1 MQAPRRATR
10 LESAPAILRS
20 VILAH
25 AAMTEAD
32 ALAERAVEL
41 MKAETSA
48 AERPAAQAAKPS
60 SRHSNSVAMRAA

>member
-1 MQAPRRATR
+1 
-10 LESAPAILRS
+10 
-20 VILAH
+20 
-25 AAMTEAD
+25 MTEAD

-60 SRHSNSVAMRAA
+60 SRHSNSVAMSAA